1 MLHRTSPPDY
11 GRRLSRRSGRVLGM
25 SVVALLLA
33 SFFVAVGGVT
43 QPLMPAAYPAVPD
56 RCPEPHRVFVPK
68 VVQMPGVIRGTTVL
82 ALRRDRRGI
91 PRTPPLTTR
100 GKWEF
105 AWDKPAN
112 IRPGMHRGNVD
123 LNAHTYPDGS
133 ALGNRLLRQLFRN
146 QLIVVLGAEG
156 QRLCYQVTKRI
167 QVSADRPYAPYYS
180 TDGPPQLAILVCS
193 GRRRGPGDWSHR
205 TIWYAAPFYS

>member
-1 MLHRTSPPDY
+1 
-11 GRRLSRRSGRVLGM
+11 
-25 SVVALLLA
+25 
-33 SFFVAVGGVT
+33 
-43 QPLMPAAYPAVPD
+43 
-56 RCPEPHRVFVPK
+56 
-68 VVQMPGVIRGTTVL
+68 
-82 ALRRDRRGI
+82 
-91 PRTPPLTTR
+91 
-100 GKWEF
+100 
-105 AWDKPAN
+105 
-112 IRPGMHRGNVD
+112 MHRGNVD